1 MLKFNTLHDGA
12 FTQHDPLAD
21 AYQKIKEQGD
31 VHVHHYPKGEA
42 PDDKKKKEKEAKE
55 AEKNGNGNGNGGT
68 ASAPPQEEGP
78 PPPEDSGN
86 QMPKFSKDEVKRI
99 RLILKK
105 TKEKKE
111 SEQKLS
117 NKKDKVNTKPK
128 LKDVKIDEVAIRKSL
143 IRGVSGGQKSPS
155 ARNSSGIDLSRVW
168 DKLEDLTGNTIKV
181 SYKSSMGS
189 SRDNEELKIGK
200 KTSVKGV
207 WKISLTH
214 VDNPKGMKYFFYNR
228 NDNVSFAVG
237 DMAATLTSIKGLNP
251 LPEEV
256 DLDEEQLAGWIAVH
270 NRKKLEIKKHEADG
284 IYGAKQVA
292 IKHFK
297 IPKSKHHTLAI
308 EPAYESYMEDVKI
321 DEKWKKGTYTMKDG
335 ETGKVLGTFKSG
347 AAAQRHHKRLIQ
359 KGDYDN
365 IKVEIDEEFE
375 IDEAWEAGTVYHQD
389 YGGGERTYFRADV
402 LQKNK
407 RWKGM
412 SVDEVGGKQKKP
424 KNNTADETVRGWEM
438 TSNNEIPKGLK
449 EEVEIDEGKLG
460 TVKLNT
466 GDVVSAKMGKGYS
479 FKGDEN
485 MQAYKFTNR
494 TQAQK
499 HAEKVGGEVIK
510 PGRVFYVRMNEEVEI
525 EENAKSKYQLY
536 HKTFSGAMQ
545 HAYDVAKQ
553 RGSTVDP
560 NEIDNKVATG
570 PKKPSS
576 GKTNRYILG
585 TDTKKKLHVQVAN
598 LDNRQYELNM
608 YIEEVNPEEK
618 IKMENALKTFNDGA
632 FTNNDPLKDVYANMV
647 ANYNEV
653 DPYSGKEIDKEE
665 QLNEVELAEKVK
677 LECQECS
684 KKFSKAK
691 PTSSTRC
698 PKCGGTD
705 IDLAEARE
713 RPTDTRDKQYKRYEG
728 QNEHGKAAVYAWKK
742 YHDRNNPKE
751 VSHGKD
757 LDSINTRHA
766 ERGHLS
772 HEDGQKRYNISK
784 TYTDRMHA
792 KHNQT
797 EEIELDEIRWDLMD
811 KGPEPTASVI
821 KSVGKQLRDYAHKS
835 GSIDKDDFLAT
846 ADILLKGKLPREK
859 QIPQDTD
866 PREFVHDLMAKT
878 FGWKFVEQKYGVTF
892 SQRRNYKEEVD
903 IEESDMPAAR
913 SSKQYRRYE
922 GQNQHGKAAVYA
934 WKKYHDRNN
943 PKEVSH
949 GKELKDINKRH
960 DERGHLSHEDGQK
973 RYKISKTYTNRMHG
987 ISARTENIEGT
998 TQIGWVNE
1006 LTSKFLMRASKVAGK
1021 KADDASVNKNFI
1033 DVGGKEARK
1042 RTDQSVKFHRV
1053 ALDRRVKEDIQF
1065 NEDAKMG
1072 RQSDAQLK
1080 TLHTKFSSM
1089 DLSSPANKHF
1099 HKRIEKEMEKRGSS
1113 SVDAS
1118 EEYVDKYTSKIDK
1131 LKQRHIDEAKTQQLI
1146 EDIIS
1151 QVKKSGLPNVRVK
1164 REDGRLEYVF
1174 VELEGKTLEVFPRGN
1189 GQIVSDKKLTVTD
1202 EMLEGEGEWNKKA
1215 RRYDV
1220 EMKTRSGTYRY
1231 NFRNLD
1237 TLIDL
1242 MKEENLIED
1251 GQSGAGEQGTAE
1263 LVNKYKKDTPGEPNE
1278 MIKEGAVT
1286 IDSDDDFR
1294 KFEHMV
1300 EYLMG
1305 VSVKYP
1311 ENFQIF
1317 QIEDTLN
1324 YRIEHE
1330 HGPIATITET
1340 DVRNFMGPNVDME
1353 MFIDLARG
1361 WGLNITTPEQSHVV
1375 GDQGPDDQIVK
1386 KIGSA
1391 YNESVKR
1398 QTPQEYA
1405 DEYAK
1410 KYGINSAMEQMRK
1423 NIEEVAKR
1431 I

>member
-1 MLKFNTLHDGA
+1 MLKLNTLHDGA
-12 FTQHDPLAD
+12 FTQTDSLAD

-111 SEQKLS
+111 VEQKLS

-128 LKDVKIDEVAIRKSL
+128 LKDAKIDEMAIELEEGPIQTKLAKSKKGK
-143 IRGVSGGQKSPS
+143 ITVK
-155 ARNSSGIDLSRVW
+155 DH
-168 DKLEDLTGNTIKV
+168 DTLED
-181 SYKSSMGS
+181 
-189 SRDNEELKIGK
+189 
-200 KTSVKGV
+200 
-207 WKISLTH
+207 
-214 VDNPKGMKYFFYNR
+214 
-228 NDNVSFAVG
+228 A
-237 DMAATLTSIKGLNP
+237 
-251 LPEEV
+251 
-256 DLDEEQLAGWIAVH
+256 
-270 NRKKLEIKKHEADG
+270 KKHLADMRTKRWNG
-284 IYGAKQVA
+284 IILQDGKP
-292 IKHFK
+292 IK
-297 IPKSKHHTLAI
+297 
-308 EPAYESYMEDVKI
+308 ERVERI
-321 DEKWKKGTYTMKDG
+321 DD
-335 ETGKVLGTFKSG
+335 LG
-347 AAAQRHHKRLIQ
+347 
-359 KGDYDN
+359 
-365 IKVEIDEEFE
+365 

-389 YGGGERTYFRADV
+389 YGGGERTYFRADA

-412 SVDEVGGKQKKP
+412 SVDEIGGKQKKP
-424 KNNTADETVRGWEM
+424 KNNTADETVRGWEI

-525 EENAKSKYQLY
+525 DEGIRDFKMGDKVKFVNDDSEFWGETGEITTLSGDGIKQKATVKLNKSGKSVTNILVKVDLIKEKFEIEERAKNKYQLY
-536 HKTFSGAMQ
+536 HKTFSSAMQ

-585 TDTKKKLHVQVAN
+585 TDTKQKLHVQVAN
-598 LDNRQYELNM
+598 LDNKQYELNM
-608 YIEEVNPEEK
+608 YIEEVKPEEN
-618 IKMENALKTFNDGA
+618 IKMEDVILDGPAINTFNDGA

-653 DPYSGKEIDKEE
+653 DPYSGKEINAEEKEE
-665 QLNEVELAEKVK
+665 QLNELAI
-677 LECQECS
+677 
-684 KKFSKAK
+684 
-691 PTSSTRC
+691 PT
-698 PKCGGTD
+698 
-705 IDLAEARE
+705 
-713 RPTDTRDKQYKRYEG
+713 
-728 QNEHGKAAVYAWKK
+728 
-742 YHDRNNPKE
+742 
-751 VSHGKD
+751 
-757 LDSINTRHA
+757 
-766 ERGHLS
+766 
-772 HEDGQKRYNISK
+772 
-784 TYTDRMHA
+784 
-792 KHNQT
+792 
-797 EEIELDEIRWDLMD
+797 
-811 KGPEPTASVI
+811 PTASVI
-821 KSVGKQLRDYAHKS
+821 KSVGKQLRDYAHTTP
-835 GSIDKDDFLAT
+835 SIDKDDFLAT
-846 ADILLKGKLPREK
+846 ADVLLKGKLPSEK

-878 FGWKFVEQKYGVTF
+878 FGWKFVEQKYGITF
-892 SQRRNYKEEVD
+892 QYKRNYKEEVELTEKVKLECQECGKKFSKAKPTSSTRCPKCGGTDIDLAEARENPNDIYEADKQYRRYEGENEHGKAAVYAWKKYHDKSNPREVSHGKDLESINKRHAERGHLSHEDGQKRYKISKTYTDRMHAKHNQTEEVD
-903 IEESDMPAAR
+903 IEESD
-913 SSKQYRRYE
+913 KQYRRYE
-922 GQNQHGKAAVYA
+922 GENQHGKAAVYA
-934 WKKYHDRNN
+934 WKKYHDKSN
-943 PKEVSH
+943 PREVSH
-949 GKELKDINKRH
+949 GKELHAINKRH

-973 RYKISKTYTNRMHG
+973 RYKISKNYTDRMH
-987 ISARTENIEGT
+987 AKHNQKENVE
-998 TQIGWVNE
+998 WVNE

-1042 RTDQSVKFHRV
+1042 RTDQSIKFHRV
-1053 ALDRRVKEDIQF
+1053 ALDRRVKDKQKKEDIEF

-1080 TLHTKFSSM
+1080 TLHKKFSSM

-1099 HKRIEKEMEKRGSS
+1099 HKRVEKEMEKRGSS
-1113 SVDAS
+1113 PGNTS
-1118 EEYVDKYTSKIDK
+1118 EDFVDKFTTKIDK
-1131 LKQRHIDEAKTQQLI
+1131 LKQRHIDEAKTHQLI

-1151 QVKKSGLPNVRVK
+1151 QVKQSGLPNVRVK
-1164 REDGRLEYVF
+1164 REDGRLEYVY

-1202 EMLEGEGEWNKKA
+1202 EMLEGEGEWHKKA

-1220 EMKTRSGTYRY
+1220 EMKTRSGAYRY
-1231 NFRNLD
+1231 NFRSLD
-1237 TLIDL
+1237 TLISL
-1242 MKEENLIED
+1242 MKEENIIVD
-1251 GQSGAGEQGTAE
+1251 GQSGAGEQGTDE
-1263 LVNKYKKDTPGEPNE
+1263 LVKKYKKDTPGEPNE
-1278 MIKEGAVT
+1278 IIKEGAVT
-1286 IDSDDDFR
+1286 IDSSDDFR

-1317 QIEDTLN
+1317 QIEDTPN

-1361 WGLNITTPEQSHVV
+1361 WGLNITTPEQTHVI

-1386 KIGSA
+1386 KIGDV
-1391 YNESVKR
+1391 YNESVKN

-1405 DEYAK
+1405 DEYSK
-1410 KYGINSAMEQMRK
+1410 RYGLNGAMEQMRK
-1423 NIEEVAKR
+1423 NIEAVAKR